1 MATAQEVTKLK
12 EEIND
17 LKSDLK
23 SLTETMKEIAS
34 SNIDREKSKLL
45 DELSI
50 EELTKKVESLKTKG
64 LEEVDEVEKRIKK
77 DPLKSVAITFGV
89 GFIVAWLLKR

>member
-89 GFIVAWLLKR
+89 GFIAAWLLKR